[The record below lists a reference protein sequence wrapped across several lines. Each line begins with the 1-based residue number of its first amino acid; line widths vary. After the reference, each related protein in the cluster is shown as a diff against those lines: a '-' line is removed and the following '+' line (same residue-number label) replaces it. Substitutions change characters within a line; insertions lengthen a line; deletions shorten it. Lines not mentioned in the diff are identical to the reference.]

1 MFSHEKLIRKPF
13 LSRTCIRVEGFPFE
27 MLGRRSI
34 FRFLEETEFILQDV
48 FYLPF
53 MILFEVG
60 VGSFLHLMID
70 PSLGEIR

>member
-1 MFSHEKLIRKPF
+1 
-13 LSRTCIRVEGFPFE
+13 